1 MDKISNMNDELD
13 LGVKIIDDSFE
24 ISGIENDYHG
34 ILNGVQDGD
43 DRFSN
48 RTNNQTVRYNN
59 EDVIVMDESVISPQ
73 C

>member
-1 MDKISNMNDELD
+1 MSKLRKYKRGIKNSMDKISNMNDELD

-48 RTNNQTVRYNN
+48 RTNN
-59 EDVIVMDESVISPQ
+59 
-73 C
+73 